1 MSAWPVPTG
10 VGMTVKQ
17 AIRRSF
23 ERAAPTY
30 EAAASLQKEI
40 ARRLDD
46 HLEEMRI
53 EPKRILDAGC
63 GPGIG
68 FDLLRARYPQAE
80 LIGLDLALAMLQ
92 QARGHAASPTLF
104 GRLAKLWQS
113 VPEVRYVCG
122 DIEALP
128 LAKGSVDLIWS
139 NLALQWA
146 TDLPGALRQLRRA
159 LRPEGLLLFSTF
171 GPDTLKELRAAF
183 AGLDGHNHVNRFIDM
198 HDIGDMLMHAG
209 FAHPVMEMELITV
222 TYADLKGVLR
232 ELKGIGAHTVV
243 DGQRP
248 GLMGRREWQRLSENY
263 ERFRREGRLP
273 ATFEVVYGH
282 AWAGRED
289 RREDGRQVI
298 EFQIQ
303 QRKAGLR

>member
-1 MSAWPVPTG
+1 
-10 VGMTVKQ
+10 MTVKQ

-23 ERAAPTY
+23 ERAAATY
-30 EAAASLQKEI
+30 EAAATLQKEV
-40 ARRLDD
+40 ALRLDD

-80 LIGLDLALAMLQ
+80 LIGLDLAHAMLQ
-92 QARGHAASPTLF
+92 QARGHTAPPSLF

-128 LAKGSVDLIWS
+128 LAKDSVDLIWS

-146 TDLPGALRQLRRA
+146 TDLPGAFQQLHRA

-171 GPDTLKELRAAF
+171 GPDTLRELRAAF
-183 AGLDGHNHVNRFIDM
+183 AGLDGYGHVNRFIDM
-198 HDIGDMLMHAG
+198 HDIGDMLVHAG

-222 TYADLKGVLR
+222 TYPDLKGVLR
-232 ELKGIGAHTVV
+232 ELKDIGAHTVLE
-243 DGQRP
+243 GGRS
-248 GLMGRREWQRLSENY
+248 GLMGRREWQRLTENY
-263 ERFRREGRLP
+263 ERFRSDGRLP
-273 ATFEVVYGH
+273 ASFEVVYGH
-282 AWAGRED
+282 AWAGRKD
-289 RREDGRQVI
+289 KHEDGRQVI
-298 EFQIQ
+298 QMQIQ
-303 QRKAGLR
+303 KKRAGL

>member
-1 MSAWPVPTG
+1 
-10 VGMTVKQ
+10 MTVKQ
-17 AIRRSF
+17 AIRRAF

-30 EAAASLQKEI
+30 AAAATLQKEI

-46 HLEEMRI
+46 HLDEMKI
-53 EPKRILDAGC
+53 QPARILDAGC

-68 FDLLRARYPQAE
+68 FDHLRARYPQAE
-80 LIGLDLALAMLQ
+80 LIGLDLAQAMLQ
-92 QARGHAASPTLF
+92 QARGHAAPPSLF

-128 LAKGSVDLIWS
+128 LAKDSVDLIWS

-146 TDLPGALRQLRRA
+146 TDLPNALRQLHRV

-183 AGLDGHNHVNRFIDM
+183 TGLDGYGHVNRFIDM
-198 HDIGDMLMHAG
+198 HDIGDMLVHAG

-222 TYADLKGVLR
+222 TYPDLKGVLR
-232 ELKGIGAHTVV
+232 ELKEIGAHTVV
-243 DGQRP
+243 EGQRP
-248 GLMGRREWQRLSENY
+248 GLMGRREWRQLSENY
-263 ERFRREGRLP
+263 ERFRCEGRLP
-273 ATFEVVYGH
+273 ASFEVVYGH
-282 AWAGRED
+282 AWAGRKD
-289 RREDGRQVI
+289 KLDDGRQVI
-298 EFQIQ
+298 ELKI
-303 QRKAGLR
+303 QRKRAGL

>member
-1 MSAWPVPTG
+1 
-10 VGMTVKQ
+10 MTVKQ
-17 AIRRSF
+17 AIRRAF

-30 EAAASLQKEI
+30 AAAATLQKEI

-46 HLEEMRI
+46 HLDEMKI
-53 EPKRILDAGC
+53 QPARILDAGC

-68 FDLLRARYPQAE
+68 FDHLRARYPQAE
-80 LIGLDLALAMLQ
+80 LIGLDLAQAMLQ
-92 QARGHAASPTLF
+92 QARGHAAPPSLF

-128 LAKGSVDLIWS
+128 LAKDSVDLIWS

-146 TDLPGALRQLRRA
+146 TDLPNALRQLHRV

-183 AGLDGHNHVNRFIDM
+183 TGLDGYGHVNRFIDM
-198 HDIGDMLMHAG
+198 HDIGDMLVHAG

-222 TYADLKGVLR
+222 TYPDLKGVLR
-232 ELKGIGAHTVV
+232 ELKEIGAHTVV
-243 DGQRP
+243 EGQRP
-248 GLMGRREWQRLSENY
+248 GLMGRREWRQLSENY
-263 ERFRREGRLP
+263 ERFRCEGRLP
-273 ATFEVVYGH
+273 ASFEVVYGH
-282 AWAGRED
+282 AWAGRKD
-289 RREDGRQVI
+289 KLDDGRQVI
-298 EFQIQ
+298 EFQIR

>member
-1 MSAWPVPTG
+1 VS
-10 VGMTVKQ
+10 MTVKQ
-17 AIRRSF
+17 AIRRAF

-30 EAAASLQKEI
+30 AAAATLQKEI

-46 HLEEMRI
+46 HLDEMKI
-53 EPKRILDAGC
+53 QPARILDAGC

-68 FDLLRARYPQAE
+68 FDHLRARYPQAE
-80 LIGLDLALAMLQ
+80 LIGLDLAQAMLQ
-92 QARGHAASPTLF
+92 QARGHAAPPSLF

-128 LAKGSVDLIWS
+128 LAKDSVDLIWS

-146 TDLPGALRQLRRA
+146 TDLPNALRQLHRV

-183 AGLDGHNHVNRFIDM
+183 TGLDGYGHVNRFIDM
-198 HDIGDMLMHAG
+198 HDIGDMLVHAG

-222 TYADLKGVLR
+222 TYPDLKGVLR
-232 ELKGIGAHTVV
+232 ELKEIGAHTVV
-243 DGQRP
+243 EGQRP
-248 GLMGRREWQRLSENY
+248 GLMGRREWRQLSENY
-263 ERFRREGRLP
+263 ERFRCEGRLP
-273 ATFEVVYGH
+273 ASFEVVYGH
-282 AWAGRED
+282 AWAGRKD
-289 RREDGRQVI
+289 KLDDGRQVI
-298 EFQIQ
+298 ELKI
-303 QRKAGLR
+303 QRKRAGL